1 MNTRSS
7 VVSRNARRFDVLRG
21 KEERGQVGMSRRR
34 VLIIEELLSSEAL
47 WSTSSASLRY
57 EATAMLSAVAA
68 DMAVVPDVEV
78 TVLLSPAVMQGAV
91 GTSLRLA
98 GVQMLSSVAGPQ
110 AWLQEPSVS
119 PQLFT
124 ETLVIA
130 PESAGLLVQRLQQMQ
145 SGLWRGVTNLNV
157 PWSLAAVL
165 GDKAATAVWLH
176 GHGIRTPPAWVLSDE
191 VACRLQAL
199 RVADTWD
206 ATAWCSGA
214 VRALAGSQC
223 GLYVLKPRDGCGC
236 GDVQLLRLDDQQFRM
251 VCAEGERVL
260 DAVPGS
266 DLCWLLQPLQAGL
279 PCSAGFVGSGSQQFV
294 QTPVGQQ
301 SVVCNSG
308 RFGYEGGSVPAEL
321 TVQQR
326 AWPLLHQLGMALGE
340 FRGWVGVDF
349 VCGEQVS
356 VIEVNP
362 RLCTSYLGYRQLLR
376 GNLAALLLG
385 VSRDGSSLWDG
396 CRAVEWGQQVVV
408 F

>member
-1 MNTRSS
+1 
-7 VVSRNARRFDVLRG
+7 
-21 KEERGQVGMSRRR
+21 
-34 VLIIEELLSSEAL
+34 
-47 WSTSSASLRY
+47 
-57 EATAMLSAVAA
+57 
-68 DMAVVPDVEV
+68 
-78 TVLLSPAVMQGAV
+78 VLLSPTVMQGVV
-91 GTSLRLA
+91 GTSFRLA
-98 GVQMLSSVAGPQ
+98 GLQVLSSVAGPQ

-130 PESAGLLVQRLQQMQ
+130 PESAGLLVQRLQQVQ

-176 GHGIRTPPAWVLSDE
+176 GHGFRTPPAWVLSHE

-199 RVADTWD
+199 RVADPWD
-206 ATAWCSGA
+206 ATAWCSSG
-214 VRALAGSQC
+214 VSTLAGSQC

-236 GDVQLLRLDDQQFRM
+236 GDVQLLRLDHQQFRM

-260 DAVPGS
+260 DSVPGS
-266 DLCWLLQPLQAGL
+266 DLCWLLQPLQVGL
-279 PCSAGFVGSGSQQFV
+279 PCSVGFVGSGQQQFV

-301 SVVCNSG
+301 SVVCKLG
-308 RFGYEGGSVPAEL
+308 RFGYEGGSVPAEP

-326 AWPLLHQLGMALGE
+326 AWPLLHQLGMALGV

-349 VCGEQVS
+349 VFGEQLS

-385 VSRDGSSLWDG
+385 GSSDLDG
-396 CRAVEWGQQVVV
+396 CRAIEWGQQVIV